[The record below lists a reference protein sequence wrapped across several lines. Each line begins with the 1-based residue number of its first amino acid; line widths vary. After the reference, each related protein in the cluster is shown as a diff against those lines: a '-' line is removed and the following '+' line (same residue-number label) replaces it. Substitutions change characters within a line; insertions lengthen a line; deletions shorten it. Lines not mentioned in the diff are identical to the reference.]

1 MNASHESVTAFASY
15 MLDTYVDDGVLY
27 PPQLR
32 TSEPDADEDDVRTTK
47 AAETFQAHMKFSTA
61 HT

>member
-1 MNASHESVTAFASY
+1 
-15 MLDTYVDDGVLY
+15 MLDTYIDDGVLY